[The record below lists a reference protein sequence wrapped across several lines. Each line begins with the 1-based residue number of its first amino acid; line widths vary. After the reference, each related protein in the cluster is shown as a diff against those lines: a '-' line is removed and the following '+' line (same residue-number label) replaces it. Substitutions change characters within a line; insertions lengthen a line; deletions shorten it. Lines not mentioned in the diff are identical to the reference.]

1 MAESQSLCYYKN
13 IVLSF
18 YILTGFIII
27 EMYVWYVVLI
37 SIPTMTPMSEYVKM
51 YNTFLE
57 RRRKLKSRMFFIM
70 GEAS

>member
-1 MAESQSLCYYKN
+1 
-13 IVLSF
+13 
-18 YILTGFIII
+18 
-27 EMYVWYVVLI
+27 MYVWYVVLI